1 MYLSSTLFL
10 NQVKNDVSGTAYNA
24 LTIEMLKSSII
35 PLPPLAEQKRIV
47 SKIEEIMPYIN
58 TITK

>member
-1 MYLSSTLFL
+1 MYLSSPLFL

-35 PLPPLAEQKRIV
+35 PLSPLAEQKQIAE
-47 SKIEEIMPYIN
+47 KTEDLTQYCD
-58 TITK
+58 KL